1 MTVDPTQQ
9 AHANASKLAQLLAQ
23 VIIEHAPHTARL
35 AEEAKYEHLEMFLES
50 LEQHTSKGITP
61 FLTSLLENATI
72 PPEFVGLITE
82 AIDTPAQFSAI
93 VTQLFL
99 YGVVSQLLSTSVAP
113 FLQGVSNDLWSK
125 AVETGISVP
134 VSAPTIATAVARG
147 LNLGDPPTTSVPAWA
162 YPAAAKSGVSAEG
175 LNLMASIVGTPPAPQ
190 ELFELLRR
198 NLISPE
204 RLKQGLREGDTRDDW
219 INELAQLA
227 HGWLTPTD
235 FVRAAVQAQM
245 SYSDAQEWATKT
257 GLDTTTALPIT
268 ASQVGGSDDM
278 FGLAWAIAG
287 RPPGPVELANM
298 ALRGIIDWEGTGAG
312 ATTFQQGIAE
322 SDVKTKW
329 TGALRKLSEYVPPP
343 AEIGSLLERGAITTD
358 QAIALWKQRG
368 VPDTIAQGYA
378 YIANQ
383 QHVGQDKLLAKGEV
397 TTAYYDRII
406 DHKTALEYLD
416 QLGYRDQVGEEILA
430 IQDFKREIR
439 AINAVVARVLGE
451 YGNYRLSAVDAKAA
465 LVNAGL
471 PDTQAQELLA
481 TYETLRQAPIRL
493 PNTRDIGLAVKYG
506 TITTG
511 EGLAVLERLG
521 YQARD
526 AAITLSA
533 HAGVRITPLPPAGST
548 VTG

>member
-1 MTVDPTQQ
+1 MTDPAQQ

-23 VIIEHAPHTARL
+23 VIVEHAPHTARL
-35 AEEAKYEHLEMFLES
+35 AEEAKYEHLEMFLED

-61 FLTSLLENATI
+61 FLTSLMENATI
-72 PPEFVGLITE
+72 PPEFIGLVTE

-99 YGVVSQLLSTSVAP
+99 YGVVSQLLSTSVTP
-113 FLQGVSNDLWSK
+113 FLQGVSNDLWVK
-125 AVETGISVP
+125 AVADGISVP
-134 VSAPTIATAVARG
+134 ISAPTIATAAARG
-147 LNLGDPPTTSVPAWA
+147 LNLGDPPTVDMPAWA
-162 YPAAAKSGVSAEG
+162 YPAAAKSGVSADD

-198 NLISPE
+198 NLINQD

-219 INELAQLA
+219 IDVLAQLA

-268 ASQVGGSDDM
+268 ADQVGGSNDM

-329 TGALRKLSEYVPPP
+329 TGALRKLSEYLPPP
-343 AEIGSLLERGAITTD
+343 AAIGSLLERGAITTE
-358 QAIALWKQRG
+358 QAVTLWKQRG
-368 VPDTIAQGYA
+368 VPDALAQGYA

-383 QHVGQDKLLAKGEV
+383 QHVGQDKLLAKSEI
-397 TTAYYDRII
+397 TTAYFDRII
-406 DHKTALEYLD
+406 NRQEALDYLD
-416 QLGYRDQVGEEILA
+416 QLGYRAQVGEEILA
-430 IQDFKREIR
+430 IQDFRREIK
-439 AINAVVARVLGE
+439 AINSVVNRVLGE
-451 YGNYRLSAVDAKAA
+451 YGSYRLSATDAKTA

-471 PDTQAQELLA
+471 DPDNAQLLLS

-493 PNTRDIGLAVKYG
+493 PNTRDIGLAVKSG
-506 TITTG
+506 TITVE
-511 EGLAVLERLG
+511 EGLAELERLG
-521 YQARD
+521 YQPRD

-533 HAGVRITPLPPAGST
+533 HAGVKITPLPPAGNT